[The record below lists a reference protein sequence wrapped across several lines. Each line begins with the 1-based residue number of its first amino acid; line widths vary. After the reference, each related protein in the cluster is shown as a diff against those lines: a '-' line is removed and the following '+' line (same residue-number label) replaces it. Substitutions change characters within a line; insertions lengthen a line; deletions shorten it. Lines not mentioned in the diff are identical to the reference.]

1 MDTTNFKKYFSEF
14 KELYENRPIQ
24 DNTGGMK
31 SSHLF
36 AFYCAMKE
44 LQPNLVVESG
54 IWRGQGTWF
63 IRKALPDADIMSFDI
78 DLSLIKYK
86 SDEVQYLERDINTVD
101 WKEFFKDYPEKTP
114 EKTLLFLDDHQ
125 DFSDRLYFLDEAP
138 FKHVIV
144 EDNYPPNQGDI
155 VSPKK
160 INEGGNYIV
169 DKFGVRTEYKL
180 DDNIKK
186 KFDEKVELYTELPP
200 LYILDNTRWGD
211 KWDRKVYKTPDPIF
225 NSDEIVNESYYTDC
239 YDYTW
244 MCYISLRENN

>member
-1 MDTTNFKKYFSEF
+1 MDTAKFKKYFSEF

-36 AFYCAMKE
+36 AFYCTLKE

-54 IWRGQGTWF
+54 VWKGQGTWF

-78 DLSLIKYK
+78 DFSPLEYR
-86 SDEVQYLERDINTVD
+86 DEEVQYLKQDINSID
-101 WKEFFKDYPEKTP
+101 WNEFFNDYPEKSP

-125 DFSDRLYFLDEAP
+125 DFSDRLYFLDDAP
-138 FKHVIV
+138 FKHVVV

-155 VSPKK
+155 ISPKK
-160 INEGGNYIV
+160 INEGGKYVI
-169 DKFGVRTEYKL
+169 DKFGIRKEYEL
-180 DDNIKK
+180 DANIKK
-186 KFDEKVELYTELPP
+186 KFDEKVESYTELPP
-200 LYILDNTRWGD
+200 LYILEKTRWGD
-211 KWDRKVYKTPDPIF
+211 DWDGNEIYKTPDPVF
-225 NSDEIVNESYYTDC
+225 TSDEMVNESYYTDC

-244 MCYISLRENN
+244 MCYIKLKN